1 MRVTRDIV
9 GLDISPGTIR
19 AVHARRPLMGGE
31 SITWYEER
39 FPTGESD
46 RSLGPGEDGSAQDER
61 ALRLRRFLDKHRLT
75 GRPIVSA
82 FPCRQ
87 TFLRTLSLPFEDR
100 KKLGQI
106 VPYEVESL
114 LPVPLEDV
122 TVDYHVFPPDRA
134 EAQSEVLVA
143 AAHKAAM
150 REHLALLTDAGLSI
164 RSVDLD
170 SLSLSRVVH
179 TLIDPRSAVGAL
191 AVIQIGQAATTVCL
205 LHEGRPRLM
214 RTLSWGLQQLAPS
227 PAEDDP
233 PPASRPERI
242 RRSRSRRE
250 WAGSVATLVRDL
262 RLSLAA
268 FTAGTGLPVHHSW
281 ISGVGQEMQ
290 ELAAQLE
297 QDLGLMPMRD
307 QFSHSLPC
315 PPEFTVAYGLT
326 LPSAGSWRPLA
337 GTDAAAMPRLDFKE
351 KTEAAEQPTVS
362 RRSVGLAVGGA
373 LLLGLLAIGDLALHV
388 WLKEARV
395 RTAGEQV
402 KIAFAQLFPGVP
414 ASGDEL
420 EQAQA
425 LVASAKKRLALLGG
439 TQPPMLTRLADIQRL
454 VPGHLA
460 LKIGALTVD
469 NGAIQLEAETNSFE
483 SVEQLKEAMRAYPGT
498 QDVAVSD
505 ARVGAAPNQVR
516 FRLTVRL
523 P

>member
-1 MRVTRDIV
+1 MRLTRDIV

-31 SITWYEER
+31 SITWYEET
-39 FPTGESD
+39 FPTCESD
-46 RSLGPGEDGSAQDER
+46 QSPSPHDGGSAQDER
-61 ALRLRRFLDKHRLT
+61 ALRLRRFLDKHRLSD
-75 GRPIVSA
+75 RPIVSA

-87 TFLRTLSLPFEDR
+87 TFLRMLSLPFEDR

-122 TVDYHVFPPDRA
+122 TVDYHVFPAATA
-134 EAQSEVLVA
+134 ESQSDVLVA
-143 AAHKAAM
+143 AADKAAM
-150 REHLALLTDAGLSI
+150 QEHLKLLAAAGVSI

-170 SLSLSRVVH
+170 SLSLSRVAQA
-179 TLIDPRSAVGAL
+179 LIDPPTAAGAL

-214 RTLSWGLQQLAPS
+214 RTLSWGLQHLEPA
-227 PAEDDP
+227 PAENGP
-233 PPASRPERI
+233 PPAGRTERL
-242 RRSRSRRE
+242 RRSRSRSE
-250 WAGSVATLVRDL
+250 WAGPVATLVRDL

-268 FTAGTGLPVHHSW
+268 FTAGTSLPVRHSW
-281 ISGVGQEMQ
+281 ICGVGQEVQ
-290 ELAAQLE
+290 PLAAQIE
-297 QDLGLMPMRD
+297 QDLGLTPLRD
-307 QFSHSLPC
+307 HLSHSLPC

-373 LLLGLLAIGDLALHV
+373 LVLGLLAIGDLALHV
-388 WLKEARV
+388 WLKETRV

-402 KIAFAQLFPGVP
+402 KTAFAQLFPGVP

-439 TQPPMLTRLADIQRL
+439 TQPPMLARLADLQRL

-469 NGAIQLEAETNSFE
+469 SGAIQFEAETNSFE
-483 SVEQLKEAMRAYPGT
+483 SVEQLKEAMRAYPGAH
-498 QDVAVSD
+498 DVAVSE

-516 FRLTVRL
+516 FRLTVSL